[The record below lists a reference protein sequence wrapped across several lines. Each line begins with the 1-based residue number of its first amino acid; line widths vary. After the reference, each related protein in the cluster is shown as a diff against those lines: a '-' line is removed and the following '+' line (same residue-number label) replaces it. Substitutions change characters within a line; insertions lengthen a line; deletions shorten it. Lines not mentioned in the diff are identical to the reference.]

1 MLEGTICHL
10 LNHCGDPQP
19 DRFAYCRYDFSLAS
33 AWQMPRPSLGSVGL
47 AALVLMAGLVMLP
60 EIL

>member
-19 DRFAYCRYDFSLAS
+19 DRFAYCRFDFGLSS
-33 AWQMPRPSLGSVGL
+33 AWPVPSLSSITALAVLAFMVGL
-47 AALVLMAGLVMLP
+47 AMAPDLL
-60 EIL
+60 